1 MSALGD
7 AMRGIQQLL
16 TLQLRID
23 QLEASNRRVAEDNK
37 ALADGLQLLSER
49 VARIEGMIEG
59 AEMVRSRRARLPKA

>member
-1 MSALGD
+1 
-7 AMRGIQQLL
+7 MRGIQQLL

-59 AEMVRSRRARLPKA
+59 AEMVRSRRAHLPKA